1 MPRRFRPV
9 RAIERVFLGP
19 STHSTARRTLRATL
33 LGALPLLLA
42 VLVLNPLTTSPSRQA
57 QNQGQG
63 TPSGSTSGSSDES
76 PTGVAP
82 SGGVT
87 RPNPK
92 ATVPG
97 NGSTSTAPE
106 EGRTSRKAASPSP
119 TTEEPPVTEEP
130 SSTGEPS
137 AEGPPEEKTSGEG
150 TPSDE
155 LRPGGRRGSD
165 LDPRF
170 GTCKEAN
177 AHGYGPYVKGT
188 DPEYRWYTDRDQDGI
203 DCEPAH
209 SRTP

>member
-1 MPRRFRPV
+1 M
-9 RAIERVFLGP
+9 
-19 STHSTARRTLRATL
+19 
-33 LGALPLLLA
+33 
-42 VLVLNPLTTSPSRQA
+42 
-57 QNQGQG
+57 
-63 TPSGSTSGSSDES
+63 
-76 PTGVAP
+76 
-82 SGGVT
+82 T

-97 NGSTSTAPE
+97 TGSASTAPE